1 MAKTKNNN
9 YFSSMIS
16 QRGENWI
23 VTVRPDEIQRSTK
36 KIVRDMVKGNIEY
49 EKYGEAFLN
58 PNFLEN
64 LLIGVSN
71 ELEDNTFNYDGC
83 KLLLQAYHTNHNN
96 QTYYSMSD
104 LIQHI
109 NYLEKLVNIYGLIR
123 SRLIQVKYTGNIGY
137 LTNIA
142 TILYN
147 DRNYL
152 N

>member
-1 MAKTKNNN
+1 
-9 YFSSMIS
+9 
-16 QRGENWI
+16 
-23 VTVRPDEIQRSTK
+23 
-36 KIVRDMVKGNIEY
+36 MVKGNIEY

-83 KLLLQAYHTNHNN
+83 KLLLQAYPTNHNN